1 MSPQR
6 ISLNIK
12 IFELGSQR
20 AEALPSLK
28 PPELIAEVLQ
38 EFQGELPFLGTRPES
53 YALRLTDG
61 TRLDDQLPLSE
72 QSLGN
77 SPNLILDEREV
88 NLPTGAAP
96 LSKAAYLREP
106 NSGQVYRLW
115 WQPALIGRHHPGTSD
130 DLLLAV
136 NLDSLQEGRKA
147 SRRQALLTERKGQF
161 YITNLSPKNPFIVMT
176 EKDGQPK
183 KYSIEEGEY
192 PLRDKDQ
199 LSLGGDSIR
208 LVFRLNVLETKS

>member
-115 WQPALIGRHHPGTSD
+115 WQPALIGRPHPGKSD